1 MIGTEEAAWMLID
14 LIEEKAQH
22 VVEQVVNCNFTDVN
36 EMQNHFKVATRN
48 VLKHIVRSNKDLK
61 G

>member
-36 EMQNHFKVATRN
+36 EMQTHFKVAT
-48 VLKHIVRSNKDLK
+48 KCFKTYS
-61 G
+61 